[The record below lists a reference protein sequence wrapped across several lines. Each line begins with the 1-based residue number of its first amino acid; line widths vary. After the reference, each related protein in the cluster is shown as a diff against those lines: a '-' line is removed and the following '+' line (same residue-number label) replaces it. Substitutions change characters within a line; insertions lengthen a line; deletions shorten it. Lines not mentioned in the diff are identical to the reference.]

1 MNSPP
6 NNPNSN
12 PVSNPLS
19 NPVTEGDIANY
30 LANSP
35 DFFER
40 HAEMLAA
47 VHLRSPHNGRSVS
60 LQERQAEMLRDKIKV
75 GERRMMDMIRNGTD
89 NSLLSDKLLNW
100 TRSLF
105 LVNDAFALPECI
117 ASEIQDQFMVPQVA
131 IKVWDVAPAFAH
143 ADFAQGVSD
152 DAKLFASSMAEPF
165 CGLNTGFEAVSWLTD
180 SSTATSLAMLPL
192 RMREPGQTWGGMA
205 QTSAPLATTMQPAL
219 LPAFGMLV
227 LASPDAQRFNSS
239 MGTDFLERI
248 SELSS
253 AALSRLR

>member
-1 MNSPP
+1 MNSTPL
-6 NNPNSN
+6 NANG
-12 PVSNPLS
+12 NPLS

-40 HAEMLAA
+40 HAELLAA
-47 VHLRSPHNGRSVS
+47 VHLTSPHNSRSVS
-60 LQERQAEMLRDKIKV
+60 LQERQAEMLREKIKAV
-75 GERRMMDMIRNGTD
+75 ERRMMDMIRNGNENTM
-89 NSLLSDKLLNW
+89 LSEKLLGW

-105 LVNDAFALPECI
+105 LVNDAFALPQCI
-117 ASEIQDQFMVPQVA
+117 ASEVKGQFMVPQVA

-143 ADFAQGVSD
+143 AEFAHGVSD

-165 CGLNTGFEAVSWLTD
+165 CGLNTGFEAVSWLED
-180 SSTATSLAMLPL
+180 PATAVSLAMLPL
-192 RMREPGQTWGGMA
+192 RMREPGQTWGGTA
-205 QTSAPLATTMQPAL
+205 PISAPFATTMQPAL

-227 LASPDAQRFNSS
+227 LASPDPQRFNSS

-248 SELSS
+248 AELSS